1 MSYVCS
7 NLEACSSIPLFILT
21 RRVRTS
27 AWDALDL
34 NGAVCDVPPEVDAAR
49 EQAAFDA
56 PDTLDHLIE
65 VADMVTM
72 QAAQRLI
79 GVNVLRR
86 EALAHAARHGRVLTD
101 VVERSVRLE
110 IAAALRITES
120 EAAAMLAM
128 GEALVERYPT
138 VLDSFARARMTERHA
153 QVLVEAIEMVE
164 PKFREQILPA
174 AIELAESQPVGVF
187 RRRLRTLIET
197 VRAATLTERYEEAV
211 QRRRVVLQPDHDAMT
226 WVMTLMPA
234 VEAQAIWARATKIA
248 KVILAQESETRTLDQ
263 IRADVIADLLIEG
276 DTELHPAEARGIRAT
291 VAVTV
296 PVLALL
302 DPVPDGTEPA
312 VVEGVGPI
320 PIDRAREL
328 AGGAEGWMRVLTH
341 PETGMVLS
349 VGRDRYQPP
358 PSLRRL
364 VKWRADRC
372 MGPGC
377 GIPASRC
384 EIDHRVAWENGGET
398 RLDNLNPF
406 CKGHHTIKHHGGW
419 TVRDV
424 EGSFGAVEW
433 ISPTGRRYV
442 VQPERRVPVFRT
454 QHEGDPP
461 PF

>member
-1 MSYVCS
+1 MFFDPSLPPDS
-7 NLEACSSIPLFILT
+7 QDQDEAW
-21 RRVRTS
+21 
-27 AWDALDL
+27 AALDL
-34 NGAVCDVPPEVDAAR
+34 GGAVCDEPPEVAEAR
-49 EQAAFDA
+49 ARAAFDA

-65 VADMVTM
+65 IADMVTM
-72 QAAQRLI
+72 QAAQKLI

-86 EALAHAARHGRVLTD
+86 EAMADAARHGRTIND

-120 EAAAMLAM
+120 EAAGMLSL
-128 GEALVERYPT
+128 GEALVEQFPT
-138 VLDSFARARMTERHA
+138 VLDSFASARMTERHA
-153 QVLVEAIEMVE
+153 RLLVESLQELE
-164 PKFREQILPA
+164 PEFHDQILST
-174 AIELAESQPVGVF
+174 AIELAETEPVGAF
-187 RRRLRTLIET
+187 RRSLRALVDT
-197 VRAATLTERYEEAV
+197 VRAETLTERHIHAV
-211 QRRRVVLQPDHDAMT
+211 RRRRVVLQPDHDAMT

-234 VEAQAIWARATKIA
+234 VEAQAIWDRATRIA
-248 KVILAQESETRTLDQ
+248 KVILAQEGETRTLDQ

-276 DTELHPAEARGIRAT
+276 RTDLHPAEARGIRAT

-302 DPVPDGTEPA
+302 ESAHEGAEPA

-320 PIDRAREL
+320 PVERAREL

-349 VGRDRYQPP
+349 VGRDRYSPP

-377 GIPASRC
+377 GMPASRC
-384 EIDHRVAWENGGET
+384 EIDHRIAWEHGGET
-398 RLDNLNPF
+398 RLENLNPF
-406 CKGHHTIKHHGGW
+406 CKGHHIVKHHGGW
-419 TVRDV
+419 TVREV

-433 ISPTGRRYV
+433 ISPTGRRYL

-454 QHEGDPP
+454 QHDGDPP

>member
-1 MSYVCS
+1 MFLDPSLPPDPQDS
-7 NLEACSSIPLFILT
+7 DE
-21 RRVRTS
+21 

-34 NGAVCDVPPEVDAAR
+34 SGATVDEPHDVDAAR
-49 EQAAFDA
+49 QQAALDF

-65 VADMVTM
+65 IADMVTM

-86 EALAHAARHGRVLTD
+86 EALAEAARRGRVLTD
-101 VVERSVRLE
+101 VVERSLRLE
-110 IAAALRITES
+110 VAAALRITES
-120 EAAAMLAM
+120 EAAAMLMM
-128 GEALVERYPT
+128 GEALVDRFPT
-138 VLDSFARARMTERHA
+138 VLDSFAGARMTERHA
-153 QVLVEAIEMVE
+153 QALVDAAETIEPE
-164 PKFREQILPA
+164 FREQILPA
-174 AIELAESQPVGVF
+174 AIELAEAQPVGIF
-187 RRRLRTLIET
+187 RRRLRALIET
-197 VRAATLTERYEEAV
+197 VRAATLTERHEEAIR
-211 QRRRVVLQPDHDAMT
+211 RRRVVLQTDHDAMT

-234 VEAQAIWARATKIA
+234 VEAQAIWDRATRMA
-248 KVILAQESETRTLDQ
+248 KVILAREGETRTLDQ

-276 DTELHPAEARGIRAT
+276 ETELHPAQARGIRAT

-302 DPVPDGTEPA
+302 DHVPEGTEPA

-320 PIDRAREL
+320 PVERAREL

-349 VGRDRYQPP
+349 VGRDLYRPP

-364 VKWRADRC
+364 VRWRADRC

-384 EIDHRVAWENGGET
+384 EIDHRVAWEQGGET
-398 RLDNLNPF
+398 RLENLNPF
-406 CKGHHTIKHHGGW
+406 CKNHHIVKHHGGW
-419 TVRDV
+419 SVRDV

-454 QHEGDPP
+454 HPDEDPP

>member
-1 MSYVCS
+1 MMVMAPISPEPQS
-7 NLEACSSIPLFILT
+7 PED
-21 RRVRTS
+21 
-27 AWDALDL
+27 AWAALDWS
-34 NGAVCDVPPEVDAAR
+34 GAASDDPEEVDLAR
-49 EQAAFDA
+49 ARTAFDS

-65 VADMVTM
+65 IAEMVTM

-86 EALAHAARHGRVLTD
+86 EALADAARRGRVLAD

-110 IAAALRITES
+110 VAAALRIS
-120 EAAAMLAM
+120 ENEAGHMMAM
-128 GEALVERYPT
+128 GEALVERYQT
-138 VLDSFARARMTERHA
+138 VLDSFAGARMTEQHA
-153 QVLVEAIEMVE
+153 RVLVEAVETVE
-164 PKFREQILPA
+164 PEFRAQIVPA
-174 AIELAESQPVGVF
+174 AIELAEALPVGAF
-187 RRRLRTLIET
+187 RRRLRAQIET
-197 VRAATLTERYEEAV
+197 VRNTTLAERHRQAV
-211 QRRRVVLQPDHDAMT
+211 QRRRVVIEPDQDAMA

-234 VEAQAIWARATKIA
+234 VEAQAIFGRATAMA
-248 KVILAQESETRTLDQ
+248 KVILAREGETRTLDQ
-263 IRADVIADLLIEG
+263 IRADVIADLLIDG
-276 DTELHPAEARGIRAT
+276 DTASHPSEARGIRAT

-302 DPVPDGTEPA
+302 DEVPDGAEPA
-312 VVEGVGPI
+312 VVEGVGPV
-320 PIDRAREL
+320 PTDRAREL
-328 AGGAEGWMRVLTH
+328 VGGADAWMRVLTH

-349 VGRDRYQPP
+349 VGREQYRPP
-358 PSLRRL
+358 ASLRRL

-372 MGPGC
+372 MAPGC

-384 EIDHRVAWENGGET
+384 ELDHRLAWDHGGET
-398 RLDNLNPF
+398 GLDNLNPL
-406 CKGHHTIKHHGGW
+406 CKGHHILKHHGGW

-454 QHEGDPP
+454 QHDGDPP

>member
-1 MSYVCS
+1 MFFDPSLPADPDPQGPDQS
-7 NLEACSSIPLFILT
+7 WDGFDLDDPLGDQ
-21 RRVRTS
+21 R
-27 AWDALDL
+27 
-34 NGAVCDVPPEVDAAR
+34 PEVAAAR
-49 EQAAFDA
+49 ERAAFDA

-86 EALAHAARHGRVLTD
+86 EALADAARHGRVLTE

-120 EAAAMLAM
+120 EAGAMMAM
-128 GEALVERYPT
+128 GEALVERYPA

-153 QVLVEAIEMVE
+153 RILVEAIQAVE
-164 PKFREQILPA
+164 PELHARILPA
-174 AIELAESQPVGVF
+174 AVGLAEAEPVGTF
-187 RRRLRTLIET
+187 RRRLRALIET
-197 VRAATLTERYEEAV
+197 VRATTLAERHEAAV
-211 QRRRVVLQPDHDAMT
+211 ARRRVVLQPDQDAMT

-234 VEAQAIWARATKIA
+234 VEAQAIWGRATAKA
-248 KVILAQESETRTLDQ
+248 KVIRAQEGETRTLDQ
-263 IRADVIADLLIEG
+263 IRADVIADLLIDG
-276 DTELHPAEARGIRAT
+276 DTDLHPTQARGIRAT

-302 DPVPDGTEPA
+302 DNPQSDGTGPA

-320 PIDRAREL
+320 PIARAREL

-341 PETGMVLS
+341 PETGIVLS

-358 PSLRRL
+358 PGLRRL
-364 VKWRADRC
+364 VTWRADRC

-384 EIDHRVAWENGGET
+384 EIDHRVAWEHGGAT

-419 TVRDV
+419 TIRDV
-424 EGSFGAVEW
+424 DGSFGAVEW
-433 ISPTGRRYV
+433 ISPTGRHYI

-454 QHEGDPP
+454 HHNSDPP